1 MEYSQVL
8 EDSMVIK
15 LNAIVFFWQSRS
27 VPKEIYLQ
35 NFSYIINRIRDVW
48 VMGTAKMQPYMSSS
62 LARRCRRCGK
72 GFCSYFKKHRNV
84 VDPVLEHT

>member
-1 MEYSQVL
+1 MECSQVL

-15 LNAIVFFWQSRS
+15 LNAIVFFWNSRS

-48 VMGTAKMQPYMSSS
+48 VMGTAKCS
-62 LARRCRRCGK
+62 LSCPGQSHTAVGVAVK
-72 GFCSYFKKHRNV
+72 ALVVISRNIGM
-84 VDPVLEHT
+84 